1 MDFLAWFF
9 GFIGMSFGIIAYA
22 RVGALEKKLKES
34 GVLDQSFNSEEEIEK
49 NT

>member
-1 MDFLAWFF
+1 MDFLAWMF
-9 GFIGMSFGIIAYA
+9 GLMGMAFGSMAYA

-34 GVLDQSFNSEEEIEK
+34 GVLNKSFNSEEEIEK

>member
-1 MDFLAWFF
+1 MDIIAWFF
-9 GFIGMSFGIIAYA
+9 GFIGMLFGLIAYA

-34 GVLDQSFNSEEEIEK
+34 GVLDQSFNSKEEIER